1 MRRAGGGREGRR
13 CRQGGGVTWV
23 EKWIDGWLLCILLS
37 QGYSLLENGVGIS
50 LSKID

>member
-1 MRRAGGGREGRR
+1 MRRAGDGRGREEV
-13 CRQGGGVTWV
+13 QG
-23 EKWIDGWLLCILLS
+23 KWIDGWSLCILLS